1 MISAR
6 WWKGRTG
13 TMLLENSPLTAEIY
27 DLLYRLGVSA
37 ESVAFFHTAYAVR
50 LAVEQP
56 QMLLLVTKWLYP
68 EVARHYHTNWKAVER
83 NIRRVVAAAWK
94 HDPALLCALA
104 RGPLPGRPVPA
115 QFLSILAAYFTD
127 GSAA

>member
-1 MISAR
+1 
-6 WWKGRTG
+6 
-13 TMLLENSPLTAEIY
+13 MLLENSPLTAEIY

-94 HDPALLCALA
+94 HDPGAFM
-104 RGPLPGRPVPA
+104 RSRPGPASRQAGAGAVFVHTGGVFHRRLRRVTSR
-115 QFLSILAAYFTD
+115 F
-127 GSAA
+127 

>member
-1 MISAR
+1 M
-6 WWKGRTG
+6 T
-13 TMLLENSPLTAEIY
+13 LLEDSPITVEIY
-27 DLLYRLGVSA
+27 DLLYQFGISA
-37 ESVAFFHTAYAVR
+37 GSIAFFHTAYAVR

-68 EVARHYHTNWKAVER
+68 EVARHYRTNWRAVER

-94 HDPALLCALA
+94 NDPALLCKLA
-104 RGPLPGRPVPA
+104 HGPLPGRPVPA
-115 QFLSILAAYFTD
+115 QFLSILAAHFNE

>member
-1 MISAR
+1 
-6 WWKGRTG
+6 
-13 TMLLENSPLTAEIY
+13 MLLEERPVTVEIY

-37 ESVAFFHTAYAVR
+37 NSVAFFHTAYAVR

-56 QMLLLVTKWLYP
+56 QTLLLVTKWLYP

-83 NIRRVVAAAWK
+83 NIRRVVATAWK
-94 HDPALLCALA
+94 HDPALLSRLA
-104 RGPLPGRPVPA
+104 HGPLTSKPVPA

-127 GSAA
+127 GTAA

>member
-1 MISAR
+1 M
-6 WWKGRTG
+6 T
-13 TMLLENSPLTAEIY
+13 LLENDSLTVEIY
-27 DLLYRLGVSA
+27 DLLYQFGISA
-37 ESVAFFHTAYAVR
+37 GSIAFFHTAYAVR

-68 EVARHYHTNWKAVER
+68 EVAKHYRTNWRAVER

-94 HDPALLCALA
+94 NDPELLCKLA
-104 RGPLPGRPVPA
+104 RGLLPGKPVPA
-115 QFLSILAAYFTD
+115 QFLSILAAHFTD

>member
-1 MISAR
+1 M
-6 WWKGRTG
+6 T
-13 TMLLENSPLTAEIY
+13 LLEDDSLTVEIY
-27 DLLYRLGVSA
+27 DLLYQLGISA
-37 ESVAFFHTAYAVR
+37 GSIAFFHTAYAVR

-68 EVARHYHTNWKAVER
+68 EVARHYRTNWKAVER

-94 HDPALLCALA
+94 NDPALLCSLA
-104 RGPLPGRPVPA
+104 RRPLSIKPVPA
-115 QFLSILAAYFTD
+115 QFLSILAAHLTE